1 METSQPGFPR
11 RGRVRGGMGMAT
23 LLPNVVVGV
32 GVCVCVYGG
41 VAGALRDE
49 TPLITKRRAEG
60 FGRGT
65 PTNLST
71 DPPPR
76 PPTKFV
82 PLGKGGSS
90 QPGPLRPSCQL
101 SPGPGGRAAGP
112 AECAGS
118 WRRHAQAAALEPERA
133 ASLHPRQLSSSAA
146 RPRAVPPRASPPL
159 PSPSL
164 GSPRLQLS
172 QRTLSPSA
180 LWSLPDKPRVRS
192 T

>member
-1 METSQPGFPR
+1 
-11 RGRVRGGMGMAT
+11 MAT

-71 DPPPR
+71 DPPR
-76 PPTKFV
+76 ALQQNLSRSARGGLASRV
-82 PLGKGGSS
+82 PCAQAASS
-90 QPGPLRPSCQL
+90 HLVPAAALQAQL
-101 SPGPGGRAAGP
+101 SVRAAGGDTPKRRLWSRSVRPHSTP
-112 AECAGS
+112 ASC
-118 WRRHAQAAALEPERA
+118 LP
-133 ASLHPRQLSSSAA
+133 
-146 RPRAVPPRASPPL
+146 PPRGPAPSLPVPPL